1 VGVLRSRKSQKEDPG
16 GKRMASLGIRR
27 KSSWKVGFAALVVF
41 ALAFGAS
48 GVAGA
53 ASNGKLKDLGHG
65 VGAKAIKVGI
75 AIIDYDSIADFVDF
89 ARGDQ
94 QKTAQIFVDYINK
107 NGGVDGRQIDP
118 VYKTYE
124 PIPGRTPDPLALC
137 TSWTEDDGVFAV
149 LGVFID
155 FSGQGQLCITKE
167 HNTVHIGHEL
177 EDKWISQAPPG
188 LLLTPDTTKEI
199 AAKTFVPLLIS
210 SGKLKGKTVGFLTDQ
225 NAAGRIKDLVVPAMK
240 KAKVKTGSTAVL
252 TITGT
257 DTSAAQAQVDSF
269 IEKWKSEGVDTIYMA
284 GLTASAK
291 QFVEKI
297 KAAMPDLQLVA
308 DSSSVAE
315 QAQDEVKAGK
325 TPNPYEGI
333 YSVTGETDNE
343 RWANKGPLLQ
353 KCVDIYQKAT
363 GTTVP
368 APEDAEVNAKGKT
381 VQLDIAVADFC
392 GELFMFQTIANKVG
406 ANLTTKNWQK
416 TVNNFGKIEL
426 VPTKIASLC
435 KGKYAADDAFRLVAF
450 DSSMGTD
457 GDWKAVTPIKDTSGG
472 VCTKK
477 AS

>member
-1 VGVLRSRKSQKEDPG
+1 
-16 GKRMASLGIRR
+16 MASLGIRR
-27 KSSWKVGFAALVVF
+27 KSSWKVCFAALVVV

-48 GVAGA
+48 GAAGA

-65 VGAKAIKVGI
+65 VSAKAVKVGI

-94 QKTAQIFVDYINK
+94 QKTAEIFVDYINK
-107 NGGVDGRQIDP
+107 NGGIDGRQIDP

-297 KAAMPDLQLVA
+297 KAALPKALLLA
-308 DSSSVAE
+308 DSSSTAE

-325 TPNPYEGI
+325 TPNPYEGMLGI
-333 YSVTGETDNE
+333 IGQTSEESWG
-343 RWANKGPLLQ
+343 NKTKLLQ
-353 KCVDIYQKAT
+353 QCVDIYEKAT

-368 APEDAEVNAKGKT
+368 GPDAVEVNAKGKS
-381 VQLDIAVADFC
+381 VQTYIAVTDFC
-392 GELFMFQTIANKVG
+392 GELFMFRDIAEKVG
-406 ANLTTKNWQK
+406 PNLTIKNWQK
-416 TVNNFGKIEL
+416 TVDKFGKIDL
-426 VPTKIASLC
+426 VATNIASLC
-435 KGKYAADDAFRLVAF
+435 KGKYAADDGFRLAAF
-450 DSSMGTD
+450 DSAIAPD
-457 GDWKAVTPIKDTSGG
+457 GDWEAVTPLKDASGG
-472 VCTKK
+472 KCTKAP